1 MIELNADAL
10 LTAGGVALFV
20 ALATQALVK
29 PALKKF
35 KESRWYKLAL
45 NVIAILLGISGAVL
59 AQAAI
64 GPLEFA
70 SVFDAVLVGFSGAS
84 VAVLGYEGVK
94 NAKSYL
100 GSE

>member
-20 ALATQALVK
+20 AIATQMLVK

-35 KESRWYKLAL
+35 KESGWYKLAL

-70 SVFDAVLVGFSGAS
+70 STFDAALVGFSGAS

-100 GSE
+100 GSK